1 MERVVEECLGCGKRE
16 GNFCTIYKIPAAKW
30 RNQNCPMATHL
41 IKKKQ
46 EKDKINPIKK
56 SKRLGR

>member
-1 MERVVEECLGCGKRE
+1 
-16 GNFCTIYKIPAAKW
+16 
-30 RNQNCPMATHL
+30 MATHL